1 MKVAKISPMMQQY
14 LDMKEEYKDC
24 ILLYRVGDFYELF
37 FEDAKTVSKEIG
49 LTLTGKDYGQEERA
63 PMCGVPFHALDAYL
77 GKIVKCGHKVAICEQ
92 VEDPKLA
99 KGLVKREVT
108 RIVSPGTI
116 LDMENLDSGENN
128 YIMLIVCSSDTYG
141 LAVCDISTGDFLTT
155 SISDARTLRDE
166 IARLS
171 PKEILYSEA
180 MLMSEVDVQ
189 NLDFGGQIAVSMLD
203 AGYFDESGCVD
214 VIKRHFGIESVD
226 GLGLQEKGIETLAC
240 GALLRYLT
248 DLQKNDLKQI
258 VRINIY
264 QTGKYMLLDRFSR
277 RNLELTESMRE
288 KDRRGTL
295 LWVLDKTKTA
305 MGARYLRGMIE
316 RPLIDKNE
324 IIKRLDCVEELSL
337 NAIDREELREYLDA
351 IYDLE
356 RLLGRVS
363 SMVATPRD
371 LVALKNSVYVIPFI
385 KRLLLGYNSE
395 LIKDICSEIDELTDV
410 YDIIDRAIV
419 DDPPLLVREGGM
431 IKDGYSQEADL
442 YRKAKLEGK
451 QWLLDLEEREIEKTG
466 IKKLKVKFNKV
477 FGYYIEV
484 SNSYKDSVPDY
495 YIRKQTLTN
504 GERYTTEELKKFEDI
519 ILSAEEK
526 TNSLEYELFVE
537 VRNMIAAQSTRI
549 ISTAKAV
556 AYLDALISLSVVA
569 ARNNYVKPKINDKG
583 IIDIKEGRHP
593 VVEVMLDSKSFVPND
608 SYLDNDS
615 NLVSIITGP
624 NMAGKSTYMRQVALI
639 TLMAQI
645 GSFVPATS
653 ADISVVDRI
662 FTRVGA
668 SDDLAQGQS
677 TFMLEMIEVANIL
690 RNATPRSLL
699 ILDEIGRGTA
709 TFDGLSIAWAV
720 VEYIA
725 NPKMIGAKTLFAT
738 HYHELT
744 ELEGMIKGVKNYCVA
759 VKENGEDIVF
769 LRKIIRGGADKSYGI
784 QVARLAGV
792 PLTVLNRANEIVAEL
807 SKMDITLNMSDNPI
821 ISSPVEYE
829 QMSFFDTFSNDEI
842 IEELGN
848 LNLTNITPLEAL
860 NKLYEFQNKINN
872 RWKN

>member
-1 MKVAKISPMMQQY
+1 VAKISPMMQQY

>member
-1 MKVAKISPMMQQY
+1 MAKISPMMQQY

-214 VIKRHFGIESVD
+214 VIKRHFGIESVE

-431 IKDGYSQEADL
+431 IKEGYSQDADL

>member
-1 MKVAKISPMMQQY
+1 MMQQY

-744 ELEGMIKGVKNYCVA
+744 E
-759 VKENGEDIVF
+759 
-769 LRKIIRGGADKSYGI
+769 
-784 QVARLAGV
+784 
-792 PLTVLNRANEIVAEL
+792 
-807 SKMDITLNMSDNPI
+807 
-821 ISSPVEYE
+821 
-829 QMSFFDTFSNDEI
+829 
-842 IEELGN
+842 
-848 LNLTNITPLEAL
+848 
-860 NKLYEFQNKINN
+860 
-872 RWKN
+872 

>member
-1 MKVAKISPMMQQY
+1 MAKISPMMQQY

>member
-1 MKVAKISPMMQQY
+1 MMQQY

-63 PMCGVPFHALDAYL
+63 PMCGVPFHALEAYL

-214 VIKRHFGIESVD
+214 VIKRHFGIESVE

-431 IKDGYSQEADL
+431 IKEGYSQDADL

>member
-1 MKVAKISPMMQQY
+1 MAKISPMMQQY

-155 SISDARTLRDE
+155 SISDARTLKDE

-214 VIKRHFGIESVD
+214 VIKRHFGIESVE

-295 LWVLDKTKTA
+295 LWVLDRTKTA